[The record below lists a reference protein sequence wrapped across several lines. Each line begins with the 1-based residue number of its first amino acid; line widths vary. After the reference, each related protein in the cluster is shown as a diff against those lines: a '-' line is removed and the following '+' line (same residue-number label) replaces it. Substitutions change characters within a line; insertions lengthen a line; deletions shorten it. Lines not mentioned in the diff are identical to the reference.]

1 MSAWIRRYP
10 KSAITLLVVVVLLLV
25 AGWRWSSASAPQVQW
40 QTATV
45 ERGDVEEL
53 VTALGTLEPR
63 DYVDVGA
70 QVSGQLTRLHVD
82 VGDRVEQGQLLAE
95 IDASV
100 QKSKVDAG
108 LAELESLR
116 AQLDQ
121 RKAEL
126 ELARLQFQRQQRLQ
140 EANAT
145 SEDAFQSARST
156 LSVTQAQIKVLEAQ
170 IRQKQASIAGDQTS
184 LGYAKIY
191 APRSGTVVSLDAREG
206 QTLNANQTTPTL
218 MRIADLSVMTISTQ
232 VSEAD
237 VDRLRAGMPV
247 YFNTLGNSR
256 ARYDGELRQVLPTPT
271 VVNNVV
277 LYTAE
282 FDVANEQDRLMSG
295 MTAQVFFV
303 VQSAK
308 DALNLPV
315 AAVQRVGRGQWQVQ
329 VLDGKGN
336 PQAREVKA
344 GINNRV
350 RIVIEDGL
358 KEGESVLLGQS
369 QGSAPADASDSG
381 QRRPRGPRLF

>member
-10 KSAITLLVVVVLLLV
+10 KSAVVLLVVVLLLLV
-25 AGWRWSSASAPQVQW
+25 AGWRWVFASAPPVQW

-53 VTALGTLEPR
+53 VTALGTLEPA

-70 QVSGQLTRLHVD
+70 QVSGQLTRLHVA
-82 VGDRVEQGQLLAE
+82 VGETVEAGQLLAE

-100 QKSKVDAG
+100 QQTQVDAG
-108 LAELESLR
+108 QAELEALR
-116 AQLDQ
+116 AQLEQ
-121 RKAEL
+121 RQAEV
-126 ELARLQFQRQQRLQ
+126 ELARLQYQRQQRLHQ
-140 EANAT
+140 ANAT
-145 SEDAFQSARST
+145 SEDAYQSARSS
-156 LSVTQAQIKVLEAQ
+156 LAVTQAQIKVLKAQ
-170 IRQKQASIAGDQTS
+170 IRQKQASVEGDQAN

-191 APRSGTVVSLDAREG
+191 APRSGTVVSLEAREG

-218 MRIADLSVMTISTQ
+218 MRIADLSTMTVSTQ

-237 VDRLRAGMPV
+237 VDRLRSGMPV
-247 YFNTLGNSR
+247 YFNTLGSNSK
-256 ARYDGELRQVLPTPT
+256 RYDSELRQVLPTPE

-282 FDVANEQDRLMSG
+282 FDIANQQGRLMSG

-303 VQSAK
+303 VNSAR
-308 DALNLPV
+308 DVLNLPM
-315 AAVQRVGRGQWQVQ
+315 AAVSRQGRNQWQVRR
-329 VLDGKGN
+329 LDGKGE
-336 PQAREVKA
+336 PQPHPVNT

-358 KEGESVLLGQS
+358 EEGDTVVLGQA
-369 QGSAPADASDSG
+369 SAPAQED
-381 QRRPRGPRLF
+381 GPRRRRGLF